1 MAELAT
7 APQRANHTPSRRE
20 RRQRRAWIVALAILA
35 VLILAW
41 LVAFAPIGYANI
53 APPGWHNVTVH
64 GNNSTLSYAV
74 SSDTPG
80 LMLAC
85 GEASTAP
92 LFLQSDTG
100 APHLWRSRDGGQH
113 WETLRPPATQPDC
126 RLAVPHGTAGTF
138 YLTYQDFRLTPVP
151 EAIYITRDAGTTWQR
166 LTSISSAPA
175 TVDQAFNTL
184 AAATFRDGRLYSLQ
198 PPLRPDLT
206 PAHTFVVSADDGA
219 TWKPTEAAPSAFERR
234 GWNVVSYAPAYNVPH
249 AWFRAL
255 EHQGDAPLLERSND
269 DGQTWGAI
277 NFIGSAAANEV
288 TLATSPARPRTIC
301 AGNAQV
307 TLLASD
313 DGGGTWRTGAPPRD
327 YSDTQGFNPA
337 PPLVGADG
345 SCYLAYEYTPIISA
359 LDPRADQYN
368 GAAAIFRLAPGATT
382 ARLVS
387 WASSYD
393 LDFTLHSGA
402 AFAYVPA
409 DNGTSARLVL
419 TAFNYSGSPPSFL
432 ALLGGETYD
441 NLLIWTTEP

>member
-1 MAELAT
+1 MTL
-7 APQRANHTPSRRE
+7 
-20 RRQRRAWIVALAILA
+20 
-35 VLILAW
+35 
-41 LVAFAPIGYANI
+41 
-53 APPGWHNVTVH
+53 APPGS
-64 GNNSTLSYAV
+64 GS
-74 SSDTPG
+74 P
-80 LMLAC
+80 
-85 GEASTAP
+85 
-92 LFLQSDTG
+92 
-100 APHLWRSRDGGQH
+100 
-113 WETLRPPATQPDC
+113 
-126 RLAVPHGTAGTF
+126 
-138 YLTYQDFRLTPVP
+138 
-151 EAIYITRDAGTTWQR
+151 
-166 LTSISSAPA
+166 SISSAPA

-184 AAATFRDGRLYSLQ
+184 AGATFRDGRLYGLQ

-206 PAHTFVVSADDGA
+206 PAHIFVVSADDGA
-219 TWKPTEAAPSAFERR
+219 TWKPTEAAPSAFEHR
-234 GWNVVSYAPAYNVPH
+234 GWNVVSYAPAYNVRTPGS
-249 AWFRAL
+249 APSNIRVFRRCWSVPTTM
-255 EHQGDAPLLERSND
+255 GS
-269 DGQTWGAI
+269 TWGAI

-288 TLATSPARPRTIC
+288 TLATLPARPHTLC

-313 DGGGTWRTGAPPRD
+313 DSGATWRTGAPPRD

-337 PPLVGADG
+337 PPLAGADG
-345 SCYLAYEYTPIISA
+345 SCYLAYEYTPIISV

-382 ARLVS
+382 SQLIS

-409 DNGTSARLVL
+409 DNGMSARLVL